1 MRIAI
6 IGAGRMGFAQARIA
20 RFFGDEIL
28 CCVEPQDEARC
39 AFEHEF
45 HREGY
50 GDIAAARAALEAA
63 DLIWCTTV
71 DGAIEA
77 VGKRLGAYALRG
89 VVLHTSGALSSE
101 ILRKNLSCP
110 CGSLH
115 PLLSCPM
122 KDCGDGACVEAYRGV
137 MHCFEGD
144 ASCRGIA
151 ETLVA
156 RLSGQWVEISVSQ
169 KANYHAAAVFASN
182 YPIILADIAR
192 QRFIQCG
199 FGERQAQEASSR
211 LLLQAGRALSKASP
225 VDALT
230 GPGKRR
236 DGETIAM
243 HRAALSDDADVL
255 ALYESLLSALN
266 RMCCYT

>member
-1 MRIAI
+1 MRMVI
-6 IGAGRMGFAQARIA
+6 IGAGRMGFVQARLA
-20 RFFGDEIL
+20 RFFCDEIL
-28 CCVEPQDEARC
+28 CCVEPQDEVRC

-45 HREGY
+45 HCEGF
-50 GDIAAARAALEAA
+50 GDIPSARALLESA

-71 DGAIEA
+71 DGAIES
-77 VGKRLGAYALRG
+77 VGKRLGTYALRG

-122 KDCGDGACVEAYRGV
+122 KDCGDALCVEAYRGV
-137 MHCFEGD
+137 IHCFEGD
-144 ASCRGIA
+144 ESCRATA
-151 ETLVA
+151 EKLVS
-156 RLSGQWVEISVSQ
+156 RLGGQWVEISVSQ

-199 FGERQAQEASSR
+199 FGERQAHEASSR
-211 LLLQAGRALSKASP
+211 LLMQAGSALEKALP
-225 VDALT
+225 VEALT

-243 HRAALSDDADVL
+243 HRRALSDDEDVL

-266 RMCCYT
+266 RMCGYE